1 MVFFCSLSR
10 LAIFILRIRTAD
22 LLFSAPEQLV
32 HGSGMVRFEFQF
44 DTFTGMIHFCV
55 NMKGLSK
62 VFPLQGMTSDYSG

>member
-44 DTFTGMIHFCV
+44 DTFTGM
-55 NMKGLSK
+55 KGLSK